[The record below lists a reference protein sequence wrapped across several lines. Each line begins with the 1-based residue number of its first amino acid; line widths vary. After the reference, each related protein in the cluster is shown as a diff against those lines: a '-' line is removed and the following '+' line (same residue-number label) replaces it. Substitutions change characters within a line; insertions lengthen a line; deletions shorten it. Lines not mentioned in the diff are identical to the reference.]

1 MKFYLERPPFPVKKT
16 TLCLAGAAFE
26 SGVVITDERIG
37 EERMKSK
44 FNWTKMDD
52 RSHPNIKIGA
62 LKKCIKSDVH
72 FPISSKSTKL

>member
-44 FNWTKMDD
+44 FN
-52 RSHPNIKIGA
+52 
-62 LKKCIKSDVH
+62 
-72 FPISSKSTKL
+72 